1 MTAVTPAG
9 RAPSDAD
16 EQAAFAVFR
25 PRRGRTVA
33 YAFAAATLVIFG
45 VIAVLLPGPAE
56 GGTWR
61 TGDKVF
67 FAGVGVAIA
76 LLLWRFASIS
86 AVPTRD
92 SLTVRNLFTTRTV
105 SWQEIVDVRVS
116 GGDTWVTIALS
127 DTDTLAVMAIQKADA
142 DFGRAEAGRLAALVQ
157 ALGPS
162 ATSPDVTLD

>member
-76 LLLWRFASIS
+76 LLLWRFASIR
-86 AVPTRD
+86 AQPTRE
-92 SLTVRNLFTTRTV
+92 SLTVRNLITTRTV
-105 SWQEIVDVRVS
+105 SWQEIVDVRFS
-116 GGDTWVTIALS
+116 GGDPWVTIALS